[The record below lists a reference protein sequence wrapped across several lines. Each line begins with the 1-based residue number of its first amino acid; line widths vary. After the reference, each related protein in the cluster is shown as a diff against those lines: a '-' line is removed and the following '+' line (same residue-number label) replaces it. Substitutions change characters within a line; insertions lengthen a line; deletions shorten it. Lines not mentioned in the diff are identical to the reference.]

1 MRVRRAQRILGRA
14 AVHGAVEFGW
24 HSLQNQLLPIPLGT
38 PVKQTAPDPGPGE
51 EGLREHLILSTDHH
65 SVCEGG
71 REGQEKVI
79 SPSQE
84 IKNKGYMN
92 NTRSISP

>member
-1 MRVRRAQRILGRA
+1 MRVRGAQGILGRA
-14 AVHGAVEFGW
+14 AVHGAIEFGW

-38 PVKQTAPDPGPGE
+38 PVQQTAPDPGPGE
-51 EGLREHLILSTDHH
+51 EGLREHLILSTDHP

-71 REGQEKVI
+71 LDKRGKSL

-84 IKNKGYMN
+84 IKSKGYMN
-92 NTRSISP
+92 NTSSIPP